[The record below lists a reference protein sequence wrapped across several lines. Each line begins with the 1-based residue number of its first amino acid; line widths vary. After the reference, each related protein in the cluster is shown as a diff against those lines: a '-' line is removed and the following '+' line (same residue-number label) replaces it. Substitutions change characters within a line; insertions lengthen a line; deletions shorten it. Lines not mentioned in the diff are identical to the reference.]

1 MTKLWL
7 VCIPALALALTA
19 CTAPKPTE
27 EVMTKQYEAAPGILD
42 ASRIE
47 NTQALLSTSKGDI
60 VIELFPKEA
69 PKTVSN
75 FVFLAEDKF
84 YDGLTFHRVE
94 PGFVIQGG
102 DPSGNGTGG
111 PGYTFE
117 DEPVSR
123 EYKRGIVAM
132 ANRGANTNGSQF
144 FIMLADNPLDPKY
157 TIFGQVT
164 SGMDVVD
171 QIAVGDVM
179 ETVQFVRE

>member
-1 MTKLWL
+1 MSRYWIALIPVLAVLL
-7 VCIPALALALTA
+7 VA
-19 CTAPKPTE
+19 CAAPKPTE
-27 EVMTKQYEAAPGILD
+27 EVMKKQYEAAPGILE

-47 NTQALLSTSKGDI
+47 NATAVITTSKGTI
-60 VIELFPKEA
+60 TLELFPKEA

-75 FVFLAEDKF
+75 FVFLADDDF

-117 DEPVSR
+117 DEPVTR
-123 EYKRGIVAM
+123 EYKRGIVAL
-132 ANRGANTNGSQF
+132 AHPGAHPNGGQSF
-144 FIMLADNPLDPKY
+144 TRLAANPLPPQY

-164 SGMDVVD
+164 AGMDVVD
-171 QIAVGDVM
+171 QIAIGDVM
-179 ETVQFVRE
+179 ETIEITRP